1 MVDELWWEGGSA
13 EEECGVVVGE
23 GVGCEDALAG
33 VGLEGGAVAAGA
45 DCGGAAVG
53 ADCEGAAVVVDC
65 DSPYCECRVG
75 ADDKGLGCVSP
86 VVWCDVL
93 LVGTYCGGG
102 VVVTVA

>member
-45 DCGGAAVG
+45 DC
-53 ADCEGAAVVVDC
+53 EGAAVVVDF
-65 DSPYCECRVG
+65 ECRVG